1 MKKKNLLILIV
12 VAALIVIIAG
22 IMIYTFI
29 FKEKPDVTANF
40 QDESFL
46 ETKIDNSI
54 VEFSKDNDQDGDG
67 LSDYDEIELYH
78 TDMKNSDTDGD
89 GHSDGDEVVKEFD
102 PLVTPEYLDFTD
114 QQRYKNMSYRIA
126 KLKNYCFMKREIY
139 ANNMG
144 QDTEKWVCV
153 KDNKAVLVEEVDAVD
168 LITYYNSQSGSV
180 IVYSSLDS
188 TGIIIERD
196 TEEFEVY
203 GFDENLE
210 QGLEEKNRTYKYIGE
225 DVINDVTV
233 ECFEISENTRHC
245 LAKNNGLPVQ
255 IRIKNLVTISYSDF
269 DFQERPQEYFVI
281 PVEAS
286 ISTLEGLE

>member
-1 MKKKNLLILIV
+1 
-12 VAALIVIIAG
+12 
-22 IMIYTFI
+22 
-29 FKEKPDVTANF
+29 
-40 QDESFL
+40 
-46 ETKIDNSI
+46 
-54 VEFSKDNDQDGDG
+54 
-67 LSDYDEIELYH
+67 
-78 TDMKNSDTDGD
+78 
-89 GHSDGDEVVKEFD
+89 
-102 PLVTPEYLDFTD
+102 
-114 QQRYKNMSYRIA
+114 
-126 KLKNYCFMKREIY
+126 MKREIY

>member
-168 LITYYNSQSGSV
+168 LITYYNSQSGNV